1 MSLKNH
7 SKRNLFPF
15 WGGLLAA
22 LMVSGCAGKPWT
34 TPLAGER
41 FEQTSQLI
49 DTLLLES
56 QRCGPSLDGDLA
68 LFYADPLEKRALSGY
83 LQFSLPGSYKFV
95 VANPFGQ
102 TILAVA
108 GDQKTYKTVIVP
120 EKKYIE
126 GGMQSFGLRH
136 KLPDEIISGSWG
148 EWLTARNQRPSS
160 TITAI
165 HEDKNARGQWVTF
178 RHNKNEPAGMSHLL
192 LDPVE
197 KTPLSRILENSE
209 GKIVAEVTY
218 ADWITLGECRQPRE
232 INISGLDYGVDIRLK
247 LSNVRLTDEVKQY
260 SLPVFSSYIQQYL
273 P

>member
-1 MSLKNH
+1 MSLKDR
-7 SKRNLFPF
+7 SKKALFPF
-15 WGGLLAA
+15 WGILLAT
-22 LMVSGCAGKPWT
+22 LMLSGCAGKPWT

-41 FEQTSQLI
+41 FEQTSQLV
-49 DTLLLES
+49 DTLLHENQS
-56 QRCGPSLDGDLA
+56 CGQSLDGDLA
-68 LFYADPLEKRALSGY
+68 LFYADPLEKRALNGY

-102 TILAVA
+102 TIFAVA
-108 GDQKTYKTVIVP
+108 GDQKIYKTVIVP

-126 GGMQSFGLRH
+126 GGLQSFGLRH
-136 KLPDEIISGSWG
+136 KLPAEIINGSWG
-148 EWLTARNQRPSS
+148 EWLTARNQHPSS

-165 HEDKNARGQWVTF
+165 HEDKDARGLWVSF

-192 LDPVE
+192 LEPVD
-197 KTPLSRILENSE
+197 KTLLARILENSE
-209 GKIVAEVTY
+209 GEIVAEITY

-232 INISGLDYGVDIRLK
+232 ITISGLDYGVDIRLK

-260 SLPVFSSYIQQYL
+260 SLPFFSSYIQQYL

>member
-1 MSLKNH
+1 MSLKDR
-7 SKRNLFPF
+7 SKKALSPF
-15 WGGLLAA
+15 WGILLAT
-22 LMVSGCAGKPWT
+22 LMLSGCAGKPWT

-41 FEQTSQLI
+41 FEQTSQLV
-49 DTLLLES
+49 DTLLHENQS
-56 QRCGPSLDGDLA
+56 CGQSLDGDLA
-68 LFYADPLEKRALSGY
+68 LFYADPLEKRALNGY

-102 TILAVA
+102 TIFAVA
-108 GDQKTYKTVIVP
+108 GDQKIYKTVIVP

-126 GGMQSFGLRH
+126 GGLQSFGLRH
-136 KLPDEIISGSWG
+136 KLPAEIINGSWG
-148 EWLTARNQRPSS
+148 EWLTARNQHPSS

-165 HEDKNARGQWVTF
+165 HEDKDARGLWVSF

-192 LDPVE
+192 LEPVD
-197 KTPLSRILENSE
+197 KTLLARILENSE
-209 GKIVAEVTY
+209 GEIVAEITY

-232 INISGLDYGVDIRLK
+232 ITISGLDYGVDIRLK

>member
-1 MSLKNH
+1 MSLKDR
-7 SKRNLFPF
+7 SKKALSPF
-15 WGGLLAA
+15 WGILLAT
-22 LMVSGCAGKPWT
+22 LMLSGCAGKPWT

-49 DTLLLES
+49 DTLLHENQS
-56 QRCGPSLDGDLA
+56 CGQSLDGDLA
-68 LFYADPLEKRALSGY
+68 LFYADPLEKRALNGY

-102 TILAVA
+102 TIFAVA
-108 GDQKTYKTVIVP
+108 GDQKIYKTVIVP

-126 GGMQSFGLRH
+126 GGLQSFGLRH
-136 KLPDEIISGSWG
+136 KLPAEIINGSWG
-148 EWLTARNQRPSS
+148 EWLTARNQHPSS

-165 HEDKNARGQWVTF
+165 HEDKDARGLWVSF

-192 LDPVE
+192 LEPVD
-197 KTPLSRILENSE
+197 KTLLARILENSE
-209 GKIVAEVTY
+209 GEIVAEITY

-232 INISGLDYGVDIRLK
+232 ITISGLDYGVDIRLK

>member
-1 MSLKNH
+1 MSLKDR
-7 SKRNLFPF
+7 SKKALSPF
-15 WGGLLAA
+15 WGILLAT
-22 LMVSGCAGKPWT
+22 LMLSGCAGKPWT

-41 FEQTSQLI
+41 FEQTSQLV
-49 DTLLLES
+49 DTLLHENQS
-56 QRCGPSLDGDLA
+56 CGQSLDGDLA
-68 LFYADPLEKRALSGY
+68 LFYADPLEKRALNGY

-102 TILAVA
+102 TIFAVA
-108 GDQKTYKTVIVP
+108 GDQKIYKTVIVP

-126 GGMQSFGLRH
+126 GGLQSFGLRH
-136 KLPDEIISGSWG
+136 KLPAEIINGSWG
-148 EWLTARNQRPSS
+148 EWLTARNQHPSS

-165 HEDKNARGQWVTF
+165 HEDKDARGVWVSF

-192 LDPVE
+192 LEPVD
-197 KTPLSRILENSE
+197 KTLQARILENSE
-209 GKIVAEVTY
+209 GEIVAEITY

-232 INISGLDYGVDIRLK
+232 ITISGLDYGVDIRLK